1 MYARPLPRGVS
12 LGTLAPTQAG
22 TLWGLIVGLP
32 EANSSG
38 DADGEQGPRSR
49 QPAGRVEAVG
59 DLGVLHH
66 HSVPTDRRGRL
77 RNTPTVQICRVVL
90 EAANLCYSG
99 PFDAWSTLGYV
110 R

>member
-38 DADGEQGPRSR
+38 DADGEQGPRLR
-49 QPAGRVEAVG
+49 QPAGRPRSRMAGKGRVLRTCDAVAQPWRA
-59 DLGVLHH
+59 VA
-66 HSVPTDRRGRL
+66 TDSAIR
-77 RNTPTVQICRVVL
+77 PV
-90 EAANLCYSG
+90 
-99 PFDAWSTLGYV
+99 
-110 R
+110 